1 MENIRS
7 ADVGSRLAEI
17 LQRVRAGESFI
28 ITDNGEEAA
37 QLVPPP
43 HSAPP
48 TQSNG
53 RRPGAAM
60 TVAEAVA
67 TIRNLRPARPL
78 KRDEL
83 RSFIDEG
90 RRF

>member
-7 ADVGSRLAEI
+7 ADIGARLAEI

-37 QLVPPP
+37 QLGPPP
-43 HSAPP
+43 GPAR
-48 TQSNG
+48 SNG
-53 RRPGAAM
+53 RLPGAPM

-67 TIRNLRPARPL
+67 TIRNLRPTRPL